1 MGARQYV
8 IDAESVERRAA
19 AAPRGGR
26 RLSASD
32 AWGVIA
38 LAAGEDATWLDRRSR
53 YRLRQLLERRGLSGL
68 RSRLV
73 ARAAVVRLR
82 AHPSELKAVKS
93 DDAIVLSGSSAASGQ
108 RLGLLAV
115 ISSTAMSP
123 MVIVIDWAPMT
134 VERRLCDARATGR
147 IAQLDADLAARDAG
161 RGPEPELTK
170 PRSGG
175 PLPGLQPSG
184 IVG

>member
-1 MGARQYV
+1 
-8 IDAESVERRAA
+8 
-19 AAPRGGR
+19 
-26 RLSASD
+26 
-32 AWGVIA
+32 
-38 LAAGEDATWLDRRSR
+38 
-53 YRLRQLLERRGLSGL
+53 
-68 RSRLV
+68 
-73 ARAAVVRLR
+73 
-82 AHPSELKAVKS
+82 
-93 DDAIVLSGSSAASGQ
+93 
-108 RLGLLAV
+108 
-115 ISSTAMSP
+115 
-123 MVIVIDWAPMT
+123 MT

>member
-108 RLGLLAV
+108 RLGLLADDV
-115 ISSTAMSP
+115 VDGYVADGDRDRLGSDDGGTST
-123 MVIVIDWAPMT
+123 
-134 VERRLCDARATGR
+134 L
-147 IAQLDADLAARDAG
+147 
-161 RGPEPELTK
+161 
-170 PRSGG
+170 
-175 PLPGLQPSG
+175 
-184 IVG
+184 